1 MKERE
6 AKRLN
11 RKHYVKRYTEC
22 IIRGQAD
29 RKEGLN
35 LSGITRDTEESF
47 TINVIFD
54 NLYLFLI

>member
-6 AKRLN
+6 ANRLN
-11 RKHYVKRYTEC
+11 RKHYVKHCTEC

-35 LSGITRDTEESF
+35 LSGRTRDIEESF

-54 NLYLFLI
+54 